1 MEGCLYE
8 IFRHCYTKKFPE
20 NRDTQSFWKKNFQ
33 NQKFSET
40 KKRSSTNFFVTVR
53 QKKSTENRDNPPPPL
68 SQITLFGTDSFRK
81 HRKVFL
87 QKVSELLDK
96 NIFDEIVIP
105 PFIGKNFQN
114 QKFSKT
120 KRGFCTKSFGTVR
133 QYFRQNRD
141 SLSYWEG
148 FSEPEVFWYEEGFL
162 YEMFWHCLTKIIDR
176 NLW

>member
-1 MEGCLYE
+1 MPLRNISPLLHKKISRKSWYA
-8 IFRHCYTKKFPE
+8 IFL
-20 NRDTQSFWKKNFQ
+20 KKNFQ

-141 SLSYWEG
+141 SPSYQLLL
-148 FSEPEVFWYEEGFL
+148 SEPEVFRYEEGFL
-162 YEMFWHCLTKIIDR
+162 YERFRHAETKK
-176 NLW
+176 LSTKSW